1 MSKLKP
7 IDIAFER
14 KDVDNIKGNKP
25 LIFLLQFPFPE
36 SIHTTP
42 RMIFFFFWV
51 YIKIKIAENFSSYLV
66 LDYFNSLN

>member
-25 LIFLLQFPFPE
+25 LIFLLKFPFPE
-36 SIHTTP
+36 SILTTP
-42 RMIFFFFWV
+42 RIFFFFF
-51 YIKIKIAENFSSYLV
+51 FSFGSILK
-66 LDYFNSLN
+66 